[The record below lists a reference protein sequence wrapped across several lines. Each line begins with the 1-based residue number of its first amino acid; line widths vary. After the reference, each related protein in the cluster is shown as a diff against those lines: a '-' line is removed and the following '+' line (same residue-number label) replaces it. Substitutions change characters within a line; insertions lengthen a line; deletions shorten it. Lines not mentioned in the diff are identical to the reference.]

1 MSSGDEESCTTGI
14 VWRYMPRRWDID
26 ERGRGVADAR
36 RLVPEAETLLG
47 FMAEA
52 EWVTEEPDAHLL
64 PHVRR
69 VAAELPLDELH
80 AGIDDDGVLVVSLRW
95 TDPWDQSSAAAA
107 AFALLGSF
115 AEEMTY
121 LRKDEE
127 PGRVVLET
135 VTGVVSEGVFAPHG
149 HTVRITIA
157 ER

>member
-1 MSSGDEESCTTGI
+1 M
-14 VWRYMPRRWDID
+14 RRRWDID

-69 VAAELPLDELH
+69 VAAELPLDGLS

-95 TDPWDQSSAAAA
+95 TDSWDQSSATAA

-127 PGRVVLET
+127 PGRVALET

>member
-1 MSSGDEESCTTGI
+1 M
-14 VWRYMPRRWDID
+14 RRRWDID

-36 RLVPEAETLLG
+36 QLVPDAETLAR
-47 FMAEA
+47 FMAEQD
-52 EWVTEEPDAHLL
+52 WVTEDPDAHLL

-69 VAAELPLDELH
+69 VARQFPLEETSAE
-80 AGIDDDGVLVVSLRW
+80 IDGEGMLAISLRW
-95 TDPWDQSSAAAA
+95 TDPWDQFAATAA

-121 LRKDEE
+121 LRKDDE

-135 VTGVVSEGVFAPHG
+135 VTGVVSKGTFAPHG
-149 HTVRITIA
+149 HTVRIELA